1 MNNKKNSK
9 LPSWAIALIVLA
21 FVLCLLPIVAILAFA
36 FIFYIFDNVDQI
48 NNDLSIDQNVTA
60 IYDKDQN
67 SYVLTGKVSNISDI
81 PYYDIEIE
89 YTFYDKDGNVIGV
102 ASDYLEELDE
112 GKTWKFDVEYVGA
125 SSGDIISYELTGLE
139 GF

>member
-1 MNNKKNSK
+1 MYKKIKMLNNIIRTRKQHKH
-9 LPSWAIALIVLA
+9 
-21 FVLCLLPIVAILAFA
+21 C
-36 FIFYIFDNVDQI
+36 VDI
-48 NNDLSIDQNVTA
+48 
-60 IYDKDQN
+60 
-67 SYVLTGKVSNISDI
+67 
-81 PYYDIEIE
+81 IEIE

>member
-1 MNNKKNSK
+1 MRHSSI
-9 LPSWAIALIVLA
+9 LSELRLAITRQPVLQEVR
-21 FVLCLLPIVAILAFA
+21 FE
-36 FIFYIFDNVDQI
+36 Q
-48 NNDLSIDQNVTA
+48 S
-60 IYDKDQN
+60 
-67 SYVLTGKVSNISDI
+67 
-81 PYYDIEIE
+81 E
-89 YTFYDKDGNVIGV
+89 YTFYDKEGNVIGV

>member
-1 MNNKKNSK
+1 M
-9 LPSWAIALIVLA
+9 A
-21 FVLCLLPIVAILAFA
+21 FV

-67 SYVLTGKVSNISDI
+67 SYVLTGKVSNISDR

>member
-9 LPSWAIALIVLA
+9 LPRWAIVLIVLA
-21 FVLCLLPIVAILAFA
+21 FVLCLLPIVAIFA
-36 FIFYIFDNVDQI
+36 LVFIFCIFDNIDPI
-48 NNDLSIDQNVTA
+48 NDDLLVDQNVTA

-67 SYVLTGKVSNISDI
+67 SYVLTGKVSNVSDVS
-81 PYYDIEIE
+81 YYDIEIE
-89 YTFYDKDGNVIGV
+89 YTFYDKEGNVIGV

-125 SSGDIISYELTGLE
+125 SSGNIISYELTGLE

>member
-21 FVLCLLPIVAILAFA
+21 FVLCLLPIVAILAFV

-125 SSGDIISYELTGLE
+125 RSGDIISYELTGLE

>member
-21 FVLCLLPIVAILAFA
+21 FVLCLLPIVAILAFV

-67 SYVLTGKVSNISDI
+67 SYVLTGKVSNISDV

-125 SSGDIISYELTGLE
+125 SSGDIISYELTVLE